1 MPFTV
6 LVLSVAVI
14 SGYLRGGRLSRIA
27 EGVGWS
33 WLLLVGLALQVAVD
47 ATGPGGQLPSLV
59 GTGLL
64 LASQLLVA
72 VWGFLNR
79 FRPGMPLVLLGL
91 LLNAVV
97 LVANGA
103 MPVAPEAIAAIG
115 LPGVEPIS
123 GKHELMTDH
132 SRLRYLADIVPLPP
146 LRTIVSIGDIVLGAG
161 LIPLLSHL
169 MSYRTPSERRGG
181 RRSPLPEHR

>member
-6 LVLSVAVI
+6 LVLGIAVTI
-14 SGYLRGGRLSRIA
+14 GYLRGGRLSRIA

-33 WLLLVGLALQVAVD
+33 WLLLVGLGLQVAVD
-47 ATGPGGQLPSLV
+47 AAASRGQLPSLV

-72 VWGFLNR
+72 VWGVLNR
-79 FRPGMPLVLLGL
+79 YRPGMPLILLGL

-97 LVANGA
+97 LAANGA
-103 MPVAPEAIAAIG
+103 MPVAPEAIAAIR
-115 LPGVEPIS
+115 LPGVEPIPA
-123 GKHELMTDH
+123 KHEIMTDA
-132 SRLRYLADIVPLPP
+132 SRLRYLADVVPLPP
-146 LRTIVSIGDIVLGAG
+146 LRTIVSVGDIVLGAG
-161 LIPLLSHL
+161 LVPLLSHL

-181 RRSPLPEHR
+181 RRGPLPEQR